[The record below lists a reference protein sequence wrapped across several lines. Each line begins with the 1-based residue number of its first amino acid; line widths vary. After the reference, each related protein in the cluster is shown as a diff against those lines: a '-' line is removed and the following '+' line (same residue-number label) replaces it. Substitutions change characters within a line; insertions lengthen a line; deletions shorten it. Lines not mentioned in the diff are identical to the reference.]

1 MTTFRAWVWDAKRV
15 SFYGSAFESERE
27 KQMNKSVLSAVVALL
42 ILGAIPALPA
52 PKPAGGDAEFKELI
66 REYYEAWST
75 ANPDKPA
82 PMYAKDA
89 DLVFYD
95 VAPLKYTGWDEYK
108 VGVQKN
114 LFDAMASGSLTP
126 KDDLKITR
134 RGNIAWTSVTAHFS
148 AKMKD
153 GKAMEAD
160 IRHTAIWEKR
170 GGKWLIVHE
179 HVSAPLQ

>member
-1 MTTFRAWVWDAKRV
+1 
-15 SFYGSAFESERE
+15 
-27 KQMNKSVLSAVVALL
+27 MNKLRLSVPVALL
-42 ILGAIPALPA
+42 MFAAIPASSA
-52 PKPAGGDAEFKELI
+52 PKLAGGDAEFKELI
-66 REYYEAWST
+66 REYYEAWSS
-75 ANPDKPA
+75 ANADKPA
-82 PMYAKDA
+82 PLYAKDP

-114 LFDAMASGSLTP
+114 LFDAMVSGTLTA
-126 KDDLKITR
+126 KDDLKVNR
-134 RGNIAWTSVTAHFS
+134 RGNVTWTTVTGHLS

-153 GKAMEAD
+153 GKAMELD

>member
-1 MTTFRAWVWDAKRV
+1 
-15 SFYGSAFESERE
+15 
-27 KQMNKSVLSAVVALL
+27 MNKCLLSVPLALL
-42 ILGAIPALPA
+42 MSGAIPASSA

-66 REYYEAWST
+66 REYCEAWSS

-82 PMYAKDA
+82 PWYAKDK

-95 VAPLKYTGWDEYK
+95 VTPLKYNGWDEYK

-114 LFDAMASGSLTP
+114 LFDAMASGALTP
-126 KDDLKITR
+126 KDDLKVTR
-134 RGNIAWTSVTAHFS
+134 HGNITWTSVTEHFS

-153 GKAMEAD
+153 GKAMELD
-160 IRHTAIWEKR
+160 VRHTAIWEKR

>member
-1 MTTFRAWVWDAKRV
+1 
-15 SFYGSAFESERE
+15 
-27 KQMNKSVLSAVVALL
+27 MNKSLLSVPLVLLM
-42 ILGAIPALPA
+42 LGAMPASPA

-66 REYYEAWST
+66 REYYEAWSS
-75 ANPDKPA
+75 ANTDKPA

-89 DLVFYD
+89 DLIFYD

-114 LFDAMASGSLTP
+114 LFDAMASGTLTP
-126 KDDLKITR
+126 KDDLKVNR
-134 RGNIAWTSVTAHFS
+134 RGNIVWTSVTAHMS

-153 GKAMEAD
+153 GKAMELD